1 MQLQKIFQKTI
12 TFSFFVLSIFIGV
25 FVSFIALQQDITMFN
40 LQTFVE
46 ASADWIERYP
56 AMFFAFFLVLIVGFT
71 AGLRIHVLMKVKRKR
86 TRFIDSLVYGIL
98 ARYYVLITP
107 WGLGGQ
113 PITIAMMLKKNIPFG
128 LAVAIPM
135 IDLLFMR
142 FAMTVIGAVALIR
155 FGYLVDGYILFFSII
170 GYFITSILPML
181 MITFTINPKF
191 ETIILQLI
199 EQYWPIKSRSKTV
212 VQIQKISK
220 SYRDAFA
227 VFKDYP
233 LELFQVILLSF
244 ISQIALLSIPF
255 FVMISFDF
263 YPLITDTTIAFNYL
277 HVTAM
282 VTIATVILGTIPT
295 IGSAG
300 AAEFTFVSVF
310 SIFLS
315 GNYLFWTTFIWRFF
329 VFYLWLFVGI
339 IITTIQGVFAKRER
353 HRHHVPTFTFPLKVF
368 LFHEYFYPVVDDSV
382 KAVDAYAKYLI
393 GQGIDVTVVAPFN
406 GNKANFP
413 YPILSIQMVK
423 YIRRVGRF
431 PYFFF
436 RRHYQKKF
444 FSDAPTIYHSF
455 TPFKLGQ
462 DVLKMGAL
470 NNVPV
475 ILTLQ
480 DRYQDQGVIGSSF
493 PQKMT
498 QIASTLKR
506 FESIFVNDKG
516 MVDIF
521 KQLKLE
527 GEKLLQVL
535 EGTDFI
541 LEKDLKYQRQLIH
554 KKFNLNDSIIT
565 LIAEVKVDKEEDF
578 QLLQN
583 TIKDFDLSG
592 IPFQLLLIGGGSDDK
607 KIRQGWV
614 SNHPQSKIIF
624 LGDVTDSLVRS
635 GYFSSSDILLVG
647 ANRGVV
653 TPLMQEA
660 ISHQVLLCLPY
671 HPKNSLWYEPS
682 DYLFFPEKNANS
694 YFDLVQRL
702 MIKKSKITKDEFSS
716 GLIRWGQSLN
726 FLPSFYEKLLKE
738 FYQIK

>member
-1 MQLQKIFQKTI
+1 MQLQKIFRKTI
-12 TFSFFVLSIFIGV
+12 TFSFFVLSIFIGL

-56 AMFFAFFLVLIVGFT
+56 AMLFGFFLVLIVGFT
-71 AGLRIHVLMKVKRKR
+71 AGLRIHILMKVKRKR
-86 TRFIDSLVYGIL
+86 TRFIDSLLYGIL

-142 FAMTVIGAVALIR
+142 FAMTIIGAIALIR

-191 ETIILQLI
+191 ETIILQFI

-212 VQIQKISK
+212 VKIQKFSK

-227 VFKDYP
+227 VFKEHP
-233 LELFQVILLSF
+233 FELFQVFLLSMM
-244 ISQIALLSIPF
+244 SQIALLSIPF
-255 FVMISFDF
+255 FVMMSFDF
-263 YPLITDTTIAFNYL
+263 FPLMPETTLDFNYL
-277 HVTAM
+277 HITAM

-339 IITTIQGVFAKRER
+339 IITTIQGVFAKREQR
-353 HRHHVPTFTFPLKVF
+353 RHHIPTFTFPLKVF
-368 LFHEYFYPVVDDSV
+368 LFHEYFYPVIDDSV

-393 GQGIDVTVVAPFN
+393 SQGIDVTVVAPFN
-406 GNKANFP
+406 GNKENFP

-423 YIRRVGRF
+423 FIRRVGRF

-436 RRHYQKKF
+436 RQQYQKNF
-444 FSDAPTIYHSF
+444 FCNAPTVYHSF
-455 TPFKLGQ
+455 TPFKLGEN
-462 DVLKMGAL
+462 VVKMGAL
-470 NNVPV
+470 NNIPV
-475 ILTLQ
+475 VLTLQ
-480 DRYQDQGVIGSSF
+480 DRYQDQGGHGSSF
-493 PQKMT
+493 PHKLTKMGS
-498 QIASTLKR
+498 ILKQ

-516 MVDIF
+516 LTDIF
-521 KQLKLE
+521 KHYKLD
-527 GEKLLQVL
+527 EKKLIQVV
-535 EGTDFI
+535 EGTDFV
-541 LEKDLKYQRQLIH
+541 LEKELKYQRQLIQ
-554 KKFNLNDSIIT
+554 KKFNLNDAIVT
-565 LIAEVKVDKEEDF
+565 LIADIKVDNENES
-578 QLLQN
+578 QWVQN

-592 IPFQLLLIGGGSDDK
+592 LPFQLLLIGSGSEDK
-607 KIRQGWV
+607 KMKQGWV
-614 SNHPQSKIIF
+614 SAHPQSKIIG
-624 LGDVTDSLVRS
+624 LGDVTESLVRS
-635 GYFSSSDILLVG
+635 GYFSSADILLVEK
-647 ANRGVV
+647 NRGVV

-660 ISHQVLLCLPY
+660 LAHQVLICLPY
-671 HPKNSLWYEPS
+671 RSKNTIWFQPS

-694 YFDLVQRL
+694 FFDLVQRL
-702 MIKKSKITKDEFSS
+702 MIKKSKVPQDAFSA
-716 GLIRWGQSLN
+716 GLVRWNQSLS